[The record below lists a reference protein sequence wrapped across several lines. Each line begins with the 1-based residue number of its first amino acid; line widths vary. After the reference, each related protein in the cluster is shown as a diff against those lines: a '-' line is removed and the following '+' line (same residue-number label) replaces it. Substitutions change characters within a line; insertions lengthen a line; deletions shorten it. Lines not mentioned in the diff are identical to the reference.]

1 MKSVKTNRFLGYS
14 MNEQLKKDLDELI
27 SQKNIFSDFDKS
39 SFFITGSTGL
49 VGSLLIKALL
59 AYSRNNK
66 ANIKI
71 YALCRSEK
79 KFNTVFED
87 FTGAD
92 LIPIFSDLFDLD
104 ILKLNFPIDYI
115 IHGAAITTSKDM
127 VDHAV
132 ETLDTAYIGT
142 KKMLN
147 LAREK
152 KVTSIVYLS
161 SMEVYGIT
169 DNNFKEVTETDLGY
183 IDILSPRSSYSEGK
197 RICECMCACYASEYS
212 VPVKCA
218 RLAQTLGAG
227 IDYNDT
233 RVTAMF
239 ARSVVENKDIILKT
253 HGKTKRPIVY
263 TTDAISGILTVLKA
277 GRNCESYNIANE
289 ATFCSIADT
298 AKMISSKIAN
308 NKIKVMFDIQE
319 KNNYAPDVILNLS
332 SSKTEKIGWS
342 PKVDLIESYRRL
354 IKHFFEIT
362 SGYHN

>member
-1 MKSVKTNRFLGYS
+1 

-27 SQKNIFSDFDKS
+27 SQKNIFSDFENS

-49 VGSLLIKALL
+49 IGSLLIKALL
-59 AYSRNNK
+59 TYSRNNN

-87 FTGAD
+87 FIGTD
-92 LIPIFSDLFDLD
+92 LIPVFADLFDLD
-104 ILKLNFPIDYI
+104 ISKFDINIDYI

-127 VDHAV
+127 VEHAV
-132 ETLDTAYIGT
+132 ETLDIAYVGT
-142 KKMLN
+142 KQMLN
-147 LAREK
+147 LAKDK
-152 KVTSIVYLS
+152 KVKSIVYLS
-161 SMEVYGIT
+161 SMEVYGVS
-169 DNNFKEVTETDLGY
+169 DNNLNEVTETDLGY

-212 VPVKCA
+212 VHVKCA

-239 ARSVVENKDIILKT
+239 ARSVVENKDIVLKT
-253 HGKTKRPIVY
+253 HGTTKRPIVY
-263 TTDAISGILTVLKA
+263 TTDAISGILTVLKN
-277 GRNCESYNIANE
+277 GKNGESYNIANKN
-289 ATFCSIADT
+289 TFCTIADT
-298 AKMISSKIAN
+298 AKMISSEIAN
-308 NKIKVMFDIQE
+308 NKINVMFDIQE
-319 KNNYAPDVILNLS
+319 KNNFAPDVILNLS
-332 SSKTEKIGWS
+332 SSKAERLGWAPKI
-342 PKVDLIESYRRL
+342 DLKESYRRL

-362 SGYHN
+362 SANHI

>member
-1 MKSVKTNRFLGYS
+1 

-27 SQKNIFSDFDKS
+27 SQKNIFSDFENS

-49 VGSLLIKALL
+49 IGSLLIKALL
-59 AYSRNNK
+59 TYYRNNN

-87 FTGAD
+87 FIGTD
-92 LIPIFSDLFDLD
+92 LIPVFADLFDLD
-104 ILKLNFPIDYI
+104 ISKLDNSIDYI

-127 VDHAV
+127 VEHAV
-132 ETLDTAYIGT
+132 ETLDIAYVGT

-147 LAREK
+147 LAKEK
-152 KVTSIVYLS
+152 KVMSIVYLS
-161 SMEVYGIT
+161 SMDMYGIT
-169 DNNFKEVTETDLGY
+169 DNNLNEVTETDLGY

-197 RICECMCACYASEYS
+197 RICECLCTCYASEYS

-233 RVTAMF
+233 RVTAIF
-239 ARSVVENKDIILKT
+239 ARSVIENKDIVLKT
-253 HGKTKRPIVY
+253 HGTTKRPIVY
-263 TTDAISGILTVLKA
+263 TTDSISGILTVLKN
-277 GRNCESYNIANE
+277 GKNGESYNIANKN
-289 ATFCSIADT
+289 TFCTIADT
-298 AKMISSKIAN
+298 AKMISSEIAN

-319 KNNYAPDVILNLS
+319 KNNFAPDVILNLS
-332 SSKTEKIGWS
+332 SSKAERLGWTPKI
-342 PKVDLIESYRRL
+342 DLKESYRRL
-354 IKHFFEIT
+354 IKHFFEMT
-362 SGYHN
+362 SANHI

>member
-1 MKSVKTNRFLGYS
+1 

-27 SQKNIFSDFDKS
+27 LQKNIFSDFENS

-49 VGSLLIKALL
+49 IDSLLIKALL
-59 AYSRNNK
+59 TYSRNNN

-87 FTGAD
+87 FIGTD
-92 LIPIFSDLFDLD
+92 LIPVFADLFDLD
-104 ILKLNFPIDYI
+104 ISKLDNSIDYI

-127 VDHAV
+127 VEHAV
-132 ETLDTAYIGT
+132 ETLDIAYVGT

-147 LAREK
+147 LAKEK
-152 KVTSIVYLS
+152 KVKSIVYLS

-169 DNNFKEVTETDLGY
+169 DNNLNEVTETDLGY

-197 RICECMCACYASEYS
+197 RICECLCTCYASEYN

-239 ARSVVENKDIILKT
+239 ARSVVENKDIVLKT
-253 HGKTKRPIVY
+253 HGTTKRPIVY
-263 TTDAISGILTVLKA
+263 TTDSISGILTVLKN
-277 GRNCESYNIANE
+277 GKNGESYNIANKN
-289 ATFCSIADT
+289 TFCTIADT
-298 AKMISSKIAN
+298 AKMISSEIAN

-319 KNNYAPDVILNLS
+319 KNNFAPDVILNLS
-332 SSKTEKIGWS
+332 SSKAERLGWTPKI
-342 PKVDLIESYRRL
+342 DLKESYRRL

-362 SGYHN
+362 SANHI

>member
-1 MKSVKTNRFLGYS
+1 

-27 SQKNIFSDFDKS
+27 SQKTVFSDFENS

-49 VGSLLIKALL
+49 IGSLLIKALL
-59 AYSRNNK
+59 TYSRNNN

-71 YALCRSEK
+71 YALCRSKE

-87 FTGAD
+87 FIGVD
-92 LIPIFSDLFDLD
+92 LIPVFADLFDLD
-104 ILKLNFPIDYI
+104 ISKLDNSIDYI

-127 VDHAV
+127 VEHAV
-132 ETLDTAYIGT
+132 ETLDIAYVGT

-152 KVTSIVYLS
+152 KVKSIVYLS

-169 DNNFKEVTETDLGY
+169 DNNLKEVKETDLGY
-183 IDILSPRSSYSEGK
+183 IDILTPRSSYSEGK
-197 RICECMCACYASEYS
+197 RICECLCTCYASEYT

-239 ARSVVENKDIILKT
+239 ARSVVENKDIVLKT
-253 HGKTKRPIVY
+253 HGTTKRPIVY
-263 TTDAISGILTVLKA
+263 TTDAISGILTVLKN
-277 GRNCESYNIANE
+277 GKNGESYNIANE
-289 ATFCSIADT
+289 DTFCSIADT
-298 AKMISSKIAN
+298 AKMIASEIAN
-308 NKIKVMFDIQE
+308 DKIKVEFDIQE
-319 KNNYAPDVILNLS
+319 KNNFAPDVLLNLS
-332 SSKTEKIGWS
+332 SAKLKKLGWSAKIGL
-342 PKVDLIESYRRL
+342 KDAYKRVGSYFREL
-354 IKHFFEIT
+354 Q
-362 SGYHN
+362 